1 MFFLDTYIY
10 IKKVT
15 LKEIK
20 TMKNILAENLLRF
33 GVKNLNEKD
42 KVVLSEALLLEQIQL
57 VDAAIKAL
65 NDEAAK
71 YKIRFNRS
79 LIHPAV
85 SIGYTPK
92 PLKAGDNF
100 QQGKGGV
107 ERGYDTA
114 AKGDVDLR
122 TYSSSSPGGLPAGEE
137 NNNIYKIDATNKV
150 TTPPTNLRTTYVE
163 SGTKDPNFNAV
174 LAYKTGVFGLYANP
188 FTDYGQTAD
197 GLKTAIKNYFGN
209 FYTSKPIMG
218 GVKGADFT
226 TPLQDTTKF
235 NGLIDT
241 LVNALAGIQIMVKN
255 TGSEGQGRVSAVTI
269 FRS

>member
-33 GVKNLNEKD
+33 GVKNLNETDVKI
-42 KVVLSEALLLEQIQL
+42 LSESLLLEQIQL
-57 VDAAIKAL
+57 VDAAVKAL

-85 SIGYTPK
+85 SVEYTPK
-92 PLKAGDNF
+92 PFKAGDAF
-100 QQGKGGV
+100 KQGKGGV
-107 ERGYDTA
+107 MRGYDTA
-114 AKGDVDLR
+114 VKGDVDLR

-137 NNNIYKIDATNKV
+137 GRNIYKIDATNKV
-150 TTPPTNLRTTYVE
+150 TTPPINLRTKYIE
-163 SGTKDPNFNAV
+163 SGTADPNFNAL
-174 LAYKTGVFGLYANP
+174 LAYKTGIYGLYAET
-188 FTDYGQTAD
+188 FTDYGLTAD

-241 LVNALAGIQIMVKN
+241 LVNALAGVQLMVKN
-255 TGSEGQGRVSAVTI
+255 TGSDGKGRVSAVTI